1 MPQGRRRSTRFSI
14 LAADNHRDHN
24 ATAGQKGF
32 GVAHSSIENNGNN
45 GNNENHRSQS
55 EMNNVVS
62 TNATDT
68 SSLLKSYKTK
78 QGGVTQLVKL
88 QNF

>member
-14 LAADNHRDHN
+14 LAADNHRDHHN
-24 ATAGQKGF
+24 ATTAGQKGF
-32 GVAHSSIENNGNN
+32 GAIENNGNN

-55 EMNNVVS
+55 EMNNAVS
-62 TNATDT
+62 TTNATDT
-68 SSLLKSYKTK
+68 SSLLKNYKTK